1 MSDKKAINDAVVR
14 WALTIVLG
22 VSAYL
27 FWSIGYPHAMGYQEQ
42 FQLFLFDYS
51 YFAERIAV
59 PGGLGTYVAEFLT
72 QFYNGPAIGALVI
85 AVVYVL
91 IQRMT
96 WLIAKRNLRDGDNGW
111 WAYILSFVPSFMIWW
126 QMGRRTNTT
135 RALR

>member
-1 MSDKKAINDAVVR
+1 MPDKKTINDAVVR

-72 QFYNGPAIGALVI
+72 QFYNGHRSISHCRCICADTKDDMADSK
-85 AVVYVL
+85 A
-91 IQRMT
+91 
-96 WLIAKRNLRDGDNGW
+96 
-111 WAYILSFVPSFMIWW
+111 
-126 QMGRRTNTT
+126 
-135 RALR
+135 